1 MVWCEISQ
9 ISLNTTWRQIARVN
23 RLNRCICEH
32 CWVTKHP
39 TYRSTRLAMVMG
51 YLWFHEIFQ
60 FEQLLVKMVDRSWVC
75 ISTHILWLTETCT
88 WFLFRVMHHSTSA
101 SPKCES
107 PCNSYTI
114 KRDTKVYMLV
124 GRDFSDCLSMHF
136 VHITVARARK
146 TGRRCIVKILMGME
160 LEPQKHPC
168 DFSKESISQSHWGK
182 LTTLWYWQT
191 S

>member
-1 MVWCEISQ
+1 MQPHQTCVCLNRYSPFMVWCEISQ
-9 ISLNTTWRQIARVN
+9 ISLNTARGQIAREN
-23 RLNRCICEH
+23 HLNRCIYERF
-32 CWVTKHP
+32 WVTKHP

-60 FEQLLVKMVDRSWVC
+60 LKQLLMKMVDRSWVC
-75 ISTHILWLTETCT
+75 ISTHILRLTETCT

-124 GRDFSDCLSMHF
+124 GRDLSDWLSMHF
-136 VHITVARARK
+136 VHRTVAHAKKKR
-146 TGRRCIVKILMGME
+146 
-160 LEPQKHPC
+160 
-168 DFSKESISQSHWGK
+168 S
-182 LTTLWYWQT
+182 
-191 S
+191 